1 MNKEELKYSYLE
13 YSLNVTNEIFDEIIL
28 KLKDLGFIEFSTNNG
43 YANFSKDGDS
53 KLILSPNFEYYVS
66 DGDMYDRTRLKVSD
80 ILGEETK
87 FEVGKW
93 YSFYWNW
100 SSGYNCIGKVCR
112 VNTYEKTVIQFD
124 NYTSNNSPGKLFTD
138 GRTIYLAEIEN
149 IKELNLEEIQQY
161 LPDDHPDK
169 IVKEFTLPAKWCIK
183 VDENKKPV
191 EVFKWRISS
200 VDGGN
205 KGGWNDK
212 GFINN
217 KKHHDY
223 IKLEGYTEITLDQF
237 KQYVLGEPI
246 KKEVKTIEK
255 WSVGSYVVFLQRYG
269 NSNKGTIDVIKEFDY
284 NSSASFL
291 EKEGGSPGYLDRE
304 LNNYLKW
311 FATLSEAEAF
321 SKSLLEPEKEDLNK
335 YDSEGNLIKMK
346 KYVKC
351 DTQEQWDFVKTKYNQ
366 NTCSSLFYE
375 NRYIDLTLPGN
386 SYYNHELTEPYKLYT
401 FQEWLDLNGYTFE
414 EGISNK
420 FNVGDEVKVCSKS
433 EDLKGHG
440 FLDSLRDKVS
450 PINGV
455 AGSTGIIESFKE
467 YAGTI
472 YYELDRFAPNGY
484 ISEDCLKLIKSCVV
498 PKEPKEMQLSDL
510 KNPIFNVG
518 DRVKVIADSLREF
531 NSSWTRGNNTRYK
544 EGYIGIVSNVTNSS
558 KKEINTWCYLEDHS
572 SAISCNLLEL
582 VESSESSKPKKID
595 RNVYYEVETQEQYN
609 EVLDWLES
617 NGEQVDKGYGVIDPW
632 KYICFE
638 NDKWC
643 LNKKVESQLSKAEF
657 QFKGKS
663 EKQPIKTG
671 GGLRDLI
678 LQNQYQYE
686 YKTIDS
692 SSVWETL
699 MNPPTQ
705 NSTINLKQEPIKLLS
720 FEEDD
725 VVLFKTNSVKISN
738 KQLIIND

>member
-1 MNKEELKYSYLE
+1 MLELE
-13 YSLNVTNEIFDEIIL
+13 
-28 KLKDLGFIEFSTNNG
+28 KLKDKYIKYSEEITEDTFNKILDRAKEFAKEICPDLKTYRSFDDNSFDSFRFNKFFRFSGSTCSYGVDNNSQD
-43 YANFSKDGDS
+43 AEE
-53 KLILSPNFEYYVS
+53 I
-66 DGDMYDRTRLKVSD
+66 KVSD
-80 ILGEETK
+80 ILGEEAK

-100 SSGYNCIGKVCR
+100 NSGYNCIGKVCQ
-112 VNTYEKTVIQFD
+112 VNTYEKTVIKFD

-237 KQYVLGEPI
+237 KQYVLRELTEEF
-246 KKEVKTIEK
+246 K
-255 WSVGSYVVFLQRYG
+255 VGDYVISLIDTSYGR
-269 NSNKGTIDVIKEFDY
+269 NKGDLLLITGEDSYTIIAINKTELFSDTIASDEVAKSLRKATPEEIALVVKPKSKEFDRNWY
-284 NSSASFL
+284 VKVSSQAEWLMLCDYL
-291 EKEGGSPGYLDRE
+291 EKMG
-304 LNNYLKW
+304 
-311 FATLSEAEAF
+311 
-321 SKSLLEPEKEDLNK
+321 EKV
-335 YDSEGNLIKMK
+335 SR
-346 KYVKC
+346 
-351 DTQEQWDFVKTKYNQ
+351 T
-366 NTCSSLFYE
+366 
-375 NRYIDLTLPGN
+375 
-386 SYYNHELTEPYKLYT
+386 
-401 FQEWLDLNGYTFE
+401 
-414 EGISNK
+414 
-420 FNVGDEVKVCSKS
+420 
-433 EDLKGHG
+433 
-440 FLDSLRDKVS
+440 DKVDFS
-450 PINGV
+450 GK
-455 AGSTGIIESFKE
+455 GSWPYVIFNKTWQLKKE
-467 YAGTI
+467 I
-472 YYELDRFAPNGY
+472 PSLPQ
-484 ISEDCLKLIKSCVV
+484 K
-498 PKEPKEMQLSDL
+498 QLSDIL
-510 KNPIFNVG
+510 P
-518 DRVKVIADSLREF
+518 DYSKV
-531 NSSWTRGNNTRYK
+531 
-544 EGYIGIVSNVTNSS
+544 
-558 KKEINTWCYLEDHS
+558 
-572 SAISCNLLEL
+572 
-582 VESSESSKPKKID
+582 D

-609 EVLDWLES
+609 EILDWLEG
-617 NGEQVDKGYGVIDPW
+617 NGEQVFKCYNVVGLWRYV
-632 KYICFE
+632 CFE
-638 NDKWC
+638 NGEWS
-643 LNKKVESQLSKAEF
+643 LNRKVESQLSKAEF